1 MIRRWWSGR
10 SAGAGARLRVLMVC
24 SGNICRSPTAEAVLR
39 ARLAAAGLAD
49 QVQVDSAGTQDYHR
63 GSPPDA
69 RAVAR
74 GAARG
79 YDLQGLRARLLADA
93 DFERF
98 DLLLAM
104 DRGHLDLM
112 HRRSPPD
119 CRERIDLLM
128 RFAPGL
134 APDDE
139 VPDPYYGSLTG
150 FDHVLDLVEPACDAL
165 LLDLQRRLADMAA
178 ASSVG
183 AGRARGPG

>member
-1 MIRRWWSGR
+1 
-10 SAGAGARLRVLMVC
+10 MVC

-74 GAARG
+74 AAARG
-79 YDLQGLRARLLADA
+79 YDLQALRARLLVDA

-112 HRRSPPD
+112 QRRCPPEG
-119 CRERIDLLM
+119 RRRIALLM
-128 RFAPGL
+128 GFAPGL

-139 VPDPYYGSLTG
+139 VPDPYYGSVAA
-150 FDHVLDLVEPACDAL
+150 FDRVLDLVEPACDAL
-165 LLDLQRRLADMAA
+165 LRDLQRRLALPPAA
-178 ASSVG
+178 
-183 AGRARGPG
+183 P